1 MPLRRRRAP
10 AAISF
15 ARPPCSEAA
24 RPPPPQVGDAER
36 LGRLLERSS
45 LHLESDGGGG
55 GSGYTPLHYAARA
68 GSDAC
73 VALLLRARARADATT
88 SGGAT
93 PLHRAAHQ
101 GHTSVCTLLL
111 DAAASP
117 LAQDAAGETALHK
130 AMGERRAETVALLLR
145 RGPDAASL
153 RNRRGLTPAELAP
166 AAEPG

>member
-130 AMGERRAETVALLLR
+130 AMGERRAETVLLCHLYVC
-145 RGPDAASL
+145 L
-153 RNRRGLTPAELAP
+153 
-166 AAEPG
+166 